1 MMCSCRWPD
10 IRPSAHTMNSVAVIT
25 ITTTVTESG

>member
-1 MMCSCRWPD
+1 MLLSLGPD

-25 ITTTVTESG
+25 ITITVTESG